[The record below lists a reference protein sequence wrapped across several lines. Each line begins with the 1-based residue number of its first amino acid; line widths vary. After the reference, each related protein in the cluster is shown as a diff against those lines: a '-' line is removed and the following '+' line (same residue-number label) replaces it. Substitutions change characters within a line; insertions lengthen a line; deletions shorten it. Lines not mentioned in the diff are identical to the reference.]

1 MQGILGLLD
10 TKETWEEFLGY
21 KLSNRYLS
29 RKEKSEVSS
38 YVEEK
43 RYLSVSAGFPE
54 KPYLLD
60 LPMRRDINK
69 SGTSRKRTVFTFSDD
84 ENMYL
89 KALGYLLYR
98 YDGKLSPRCYS
109 FRRSV
114 SARDAIFDILSQKD
128 RDSLY
133 CFKADI
139 SNYFNSIPAASLVE
153 VLKEVITDDP
163 DLLHFLSVILLSGK
177 STLPDGS
184 ISLLPRG
191 AMAGTPVSPFF
202 ANVYLLSMDRYFE
215 EIGASYFRYSD
226 DILIFAKT
234 REELD
239 ARISDFYRHIEGKG
253 LSVNPKKVSIS
264 SPGEAWEFL
273 GFCYK
278 DGQVDISEVT
288 KNKLKGKIRRKA
300 KALLRWK
307 TKTGAE
313 YERAARAL
321 IRTFNKKLYNEEN
334 DDLFTWCR
342 WFFPVITTDESLRE
356 IDQYLLEYVRYLY
369 SGRHYKGNFK
379 ITYDDIKKMG
389 YRSLVHEYYTSRMSG
404 KKEDS

>member
-139 SNYFNSIPAASLVE
+139 SNYFNSIPAESLVN

-163 DLLHFLSVILLSGK
+163 DLLHFLSV
-177 STLPDGS
+177 
-184 ISLLPRG
+184 
-191 AMAGTPVSPFF
+191 
-202 ANVYLLSMDRYFE
+202 
-215 EIGASYFRYSD
+215 
-226 DILIFAKT
+226 
-234 REELD
+234 
-239 ARISDFYRHIEGKG
+239 
-253 LSVNPKKVSIS
+253 
-264 SPGEAWEFL
+264 
-273 GFCYK
+273 
-278 DGQVDISEVT
+278 
-288 KNKLKGKIRRKA
+288 
-300 KALLRWK
+300 
-307 TKTGAE
+307 
-313 YERAARAL
+313 
-321 IRTFNKKLYNEEN
+321 
-334 DDLFTWCR
+334 
-342 WFFPVITTDESLRE
+342 
-356 IDQYLLEYVRYLY
+356 
-369 SGRHYKGNFK
+369 
-379 ITYDDIKKMG
+379 
-389 YRSLVHEYYTSRMSG
+389 
-404 KKEDS
+404 